1 MPHSGRRL
9 LLGAAALAALAAP
22 RAAALAQPAGGAAA
36 ADWPRRTVTIIVPA
50 APGGTLDALAR
61 FLAQAM
67 GPALGR
73 NVVVENVSGG
83 SGLVGLQRAMRAEA
97 DGHTL
102 VFGNMGIFAA
112 LVAMNPDAG
121 FDPRRDLAPVGLVA
135 HVPMVLS
142 AGPRSGI
149 RTLSDLLD
157 HIRRNGDRATF
168 GTAGVGTT
176 SHLAP
181 AYLLHLTGLKA
192 TLVSYR
198 GAGPAMNDLAA
209 GVVDA
214 VIDQTVTMI
223 PAHRGG
229 TAVAL
234 AVSARERIPQLPDIP
249 TFAEAGVPAFDLVVW
264 NALAAP
270 RGTPPGVIARLA
282 EAIEA
287 ALNDA
292 EMRRRL
298 SDLAAIIPAAEER
311 GPQALGA
318 LIQRDVA
325 KWIEVVQQTGLSR
338 Q

>member
-1 MPHSGRRL
+1 VPFQTSRRAL
-9 LLGAAALAALAAP
+9 VLAA
-22 RAAALAQPAGGAAA
+22 GAAA
-36 ADWPRRTVTIIVPA
+36 AAPSGARAQQDADDLPRRTVATVVPA

-67 GPALGR
+67 GPVLGR
-73 NVVVENVSGG
+73 TVVVENAGG
-83 SGLVGLQRAMRAEA
+83 GNGLIGMQRVMRLEA

-102 VFGNMGIFAA
+102 AFGNNGIFAA
-112 LVAMNPDAG
+112 HVPLNPDSG
-121 FDPRRDLAPVGLVA
+121 FDPRRDVAPVGLVA
-135 HVPMVLS
+135 HVQMMLS
-142 AGPRSGI
+142 VGPRGGI
-149 RTLSDLLD
+149 RDLAGLLEY
-157 HIRRNGDRATF
+157 IRRSGERASF
-168 GTAGVGTT
+168 GCGGVGST

-234 AVSARERIPQLPDIP
+234 AVSARGRIPQLPEVP
-249 TFAEAGVPAFDLVVW
+249 TFAEAGVPGFDLVVW

-270 RGTPPGVIARLA
+270 RGTPPAVVARLA
-282 EAIEA
+282 EAVDA
-287 ALNDA
+287 ALGDP
-292 EMRRRL
+292 EMARRL
-298 SDLAAIIPAAEER
+298 ADLAAVAPGPEER
-311 GPQALGA
+311 GPQAPGA
-318 LIQRDVA
+318 LIGRDVA
-325 KWIEVVQQTGLSR
+325 KWIEVVRRAGLG
-338 Q
+338 QP